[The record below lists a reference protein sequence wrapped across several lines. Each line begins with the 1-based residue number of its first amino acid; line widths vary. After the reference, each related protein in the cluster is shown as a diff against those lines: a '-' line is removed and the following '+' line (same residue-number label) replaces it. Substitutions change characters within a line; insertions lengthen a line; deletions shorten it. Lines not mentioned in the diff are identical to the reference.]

1 MMMTTTLRRLLSCAM
16 ILAAASALQACFPVV
31 ATGVGTG
38 ALMIADRRAPE
49 VYLMDEGIELRLL
62 GRINDRYGDRVHI
75 NVTSYNRNVL
85 LTGEAP
91 DAAAKAEIGK
101 IAAGQDNVR
110 AVINELQ
117 VAPPTAYSSR
127 SNDSF
132 ITSKVKARFVDANR
146 FPANHVKVVT
156 EDRVVFL
163 LGIVTRKEAEAAAE
177 IARTTGDVRKVVKVF
192 EYIGDDAAQRLDSRP
207 AQKK

>member
-1 MMMTTTLRRLLSCAM
+1 MMTTTLRRLLSCAM

>member
-1 MMMTTTLRRLLSCAM
+1 MMRNILIILIFAGLL
-16 ILAAASALQACFPVV
+16 QGCFPVV
-31 ATGVGTG
+31 AAGAGAG
-38 ALMIADRRAPE
+38 ALMVQDRRTSGAYMEDEAIE
-49 VYLMDEGIELRLL
+49 VKAFD
-62 GRINDRYGDRVHI
+62 RIGKQFKNTVHV

>member
-1 MMMTTTLRRLLSCAM
+1 MMTTTLRRLLSCAM

-62 GRINDRYGDRVHI
+62 GRINDRYGDRVRI